1 LTGYLRYS
9 FLTNRVDAR
18 CLAGLYTTLV
28 QENIQTFSAT
38 IAQVNVVKY
47 ILEIKGAE
55 GGDDA
60 KAFARNYVA
69 NAHAR

>member
-1 LTGYLRYS
+1 M
-9 FLTNRVDAR
+9 
-18 CLAGLYTTLV
+18 
-28 QENIQTFSAT
+28 FSVT

-60 KAFARNYVA
+60 KAFAGELAESYSRMFDRL
-69 NAHAR
+69 H